1 MEHSSSR
8 QTRPP
13 GLGLSV
19 YYSRFGDI
27 GHTRVNFRL
36 VHQMPPAW
44 LGRGLCAS
52 VSALPLTLGDK
63 PTELLSRK
71 KRLQF

>member
-1 MEHSSSR
+1 MPAPD
-8 QTRPP
+8 RPALQVWAYQSTTL
-13 GLGLSV
+13 GLGLS
-19 YYSRFGDI
+19 DI
-27 GHTRVNFRL
+27 PASTSDYL

-52 VSALPLTLGDK
+52 ISALPLTLGDK